1 MAWTVFLQTKHQQA
15 ASRAVTL
22 EREVEIARQAS
33 PRDRDRATASQTASP
48 AGPDVG
54 AYRQRLHELSVA
66 LATAVSRAEL
76 AERRVRA
83 LHLGGFGAAV
93 ATKLL
98 STVCYLLHGVNVLT
112 FEQLADVQAL
122 DDVSTSPSVF
132 GNDSAQADTD
142 AVIARLRQQVDDAS
156 AALAAFKEVGGRELM
171 GLKRQLA
178 DETERHRQER
188 DDDLRTMADLRA
200 QLLELEGLQTV
211 A

>member
-1 MAWTVFLQTKHQQA
+1 M
-15 ASRAVTL
+15 
-22 EREVEIARQAS
+22 
-33 PRDRDRATASQTASP
+33 
-48 AGPDVG
+48 
-54 AYRQRLHELSVA
+54 A